1 MPKLLITGGNGFI
14 GKQFVEAFKKKFDI
28 RATSRSRIGVCKGIQ
43 HYKLDLK
50 ERADWSNAVEGIDV
64 VIHTAAMVHLNQK
77 SQQDEN
83 ESIFEVNCNGTAR
96 LAEQAVLA
104 GVKRFIFISSI
115 GVNGTTKNEAF
126 SETDDPRPD
135 NAYAK
140 SKFCAEKELWRI
152 SNETGLQVVIIR
164 PPLVYGPNAPGNF
177 RKINETVNMPLLL
190 PFGGIHN
197 KRSFLYVKNL
207 GSLVE
212 ECISHHNAA
221 NEVFLA
227 SDKECL
233 STPQF
238 FRLIYS
244 ASEARPRVVWFPET
258 ILRFILGVTGNS
270 ALTRQ
275 LIDSSYIDISK
286 AKELL
291 GWTPPFTIEEGI
303 RDSIRSE
310 GGD

>member
-1 MPKLLITGGNGFI
+1 MPKLLITGGSGFI
-14 GKQFVEAFKKKFDI
+14 GKQLVEAFKKKFDI
-28 RATSRSRIGVCKGIQ
+28 RTTSTSRNCVCNGIQ
-43 HYKLDLK
+43 HYKLDLS
-50 ERADWSNAVEGIDV
+50 ERADWSNAVERIDI
-64 VIHTAAMVHLNQK
+64 VIHSAAMVHVNQK
-77 SQQDEN
+77 SQRDEN

-126 SETDDPRPD
+126 SETDAPRPD

-152 SNETGLQVVIIR
+152 SKETGLQVVIIR
-164 PPLVYGPNAPGNF
+164 PPMVYGPNAPGNF
-177 RKINETVNMPLLL
+177 QKITGTLNMPLIL
-190 PFGGIHN
+190 PLGGIRN

-207 GSLVE
+207 ISLVE
-212 ECISHHNAA
+212 NCISHPNAA

-238 FRLIYS
+238 FRLIYEVS
-244 ASEARPRVVWFPET
+244 QARPKVVWFPET
-258 ILRFILGVTGNS
+258 ILRFILCATGKS

-275 LIDSSYIDISK
+275 LIDSSHIDISK
-286 AKELL
+286 AQKLL
-291 GWTPPFTIEEGI
+291 GWAPPFTIEEGI
-303 RDSIRSE
+303 RDSILFKV
-310 GGD
+310 GG